1 MSEHKTYPVK
11 APFEILE
18 AVLRRVD
25 PKYAF
30 FGVALT
36 ELLDPSVPLD
46 RVPNELKIRLTTQKY
61 NRLLHVLEDVSFLRS
76 SLIREGHEKGRAY
89 MLSSLDLSIQG
100 TPFNLSVLACNNINM
115 FDWCDFTFNN
125 LLMTSGSNGMAS
137 RNGERGSLS
146 LRVEDPTKKF
156 GSAQFLG
163 ICIRDIIGH
172 RLVPMCP
179 DEYLVLTEDTTSEI
193 RRHHVN
199 MIATAIRMIDKG
211 WTLCPSLTGKALLF
225 TLYTPGASHDVCSIC
240 LDSLGPTGPSGLSGE
255 KEKEKE
261 VVKQEQELMKL
272 EDTCE
277 KDVCDSNEKNKGK
290 EVIEIVVES
299 VKPRTTLPLME
310 CGCDCKSS
318 HPKPPANQRAIT
330 LACGHA
336 FHIDCITRLMCEDG
350 PTSYRCPLCNQ
361 HINFDTTHPP
371 QGQKPGLSPVRRGP
385 RRVAPN
391 SPPVRSRMIPITAGD
406 DHVNHSP
413 PMGRRTVG
421 PRPTVPLG
429 AEPQLGPANIR
440 RVLTND
446 YRAERLLHHNRHNH
460 SNSSSESDEPLGV
473 ISDEDDIE
481 DEE

>member
-1 MSEHKTYPVK
+1 MSEHKTYSVK
-11 APFEILE
+11 TPFEILE
-18 AVLRRVD
+18 AVLRRID

-61 NRLLHVLEDVSFLRS
+61 NCLLHVLEDVSFLRS

-125 LLMTSGSNGMAS
+125 LLMTSGSNGMDS
-137 RNGERGSLS
+137 RNTMRGSLS

-179 DEYLVLTEDTTSEI
+179 DEYLVLTEETTAEI

-211 WTLCPSLTGKALLF
+211 WTLCPSLTGKTLSF

-240 LDSLGPTGPSGLSGE
+240 LDALGPTVE

-261 VVKQEQELMKL
+261 VVKQEQEQERMKL
-272 EDTCE
+272 EDGWRPR
-277 KDVCDSNEKNKGK
+277 DSFDTNEKGK
-290 EVIEIVVES
+290 EVLEIVVTPVVEP

-310 CGCDCKSS
+310 IGCDCKSS
-318 HPKPPANQRAIT
+318 HPKPPTNQRAIT

-336 FHIDCITRLMCEDG
+336 FHIDCIMRLMCEEG
-350 PTSYRCPLCNQ
+350 PTSYRCPLCKQ

-371 QGQKPGLSPVRRGP
+371 QEQKPNLSPVRRGP
-385 RRVAPN
+385 RRVSG
-391 SPPVRSRMIPITAGD
+391 SPPGRARMIPIGG

-413 PMGRRTVG
+413 PMGRRTMG

-473 ISDEDDIE
+473 ISDEEDIE